1 MYVYLRYGKHIKRF
15 QDVELVDCVEPQ
27 VDGITVEGTDPA
39 VWFKVLF
46 MDSILVD
53 YDDREVY
60 WNKETVV
67 EATDIHWTQDDDLSV
82 ENVLPFYQNKGK
94 MFNGGCYDFDV
105 CVDELF
111 DTARLITDEAADTGD
126 EKQEE
131 VLKQSLL
138 RLLHVFILPKI
149 MLNTN
154 DLKDLKSI
162 LTTVER
168 HQKDLE
174 TIIANKDKQRNSA
187 EKSLEK
193 QRRHLLTQQEFSSEN
208 FVSSCNNEFLKEFL
222 KHLQNDVLSAN
233 KQFVEFD
240 ETIRPLR
247 NSQTESD
254 LVTLKA
260 IRDKRETTFTVLNE
274 AVMARETIK
283 NVIVRKKHI
292 NNDEM
297 LESKE
302 TAVHPKHMIY
312 METAC
317 RYQNVSDEL
326 KKLSDKLHGL
336 QTVKKAIIKTMSEID
351 GHGQSTGHQPAVI
364 EPRQRRESVSDD
376 WLSLS
381 NKVDNLISAKP
392 LGFKNKHKKFC
403 KTTITKCQKLFEGSK
418 LSSSCKPQGKDKKCE
433 VGRNM
438 NLSDAI
444 MHEYGNKPNVAVET
458 ISKEIIQH
466 TSDMAES
473 LAVEMFKRPVS
484 EIRPSVLEN
493 IYICYEIHVS
503 KDLMPV
509 LHQLYENSYK
519 QQCESLSR
527 WISQKKLSDS
537 LIEKVDPN
545 QEQSESNEKKDGAL
559 IHTST
564 SPLDIICNHAFE
576 KFESLVKSETDSM
589 SIFTKLRDIMEIVQF
604 VEKSARDVSDKSN
617 PVCTDDILDVIIL
630 LLQRLDSE
638 LFLKMYA
645 HINMLRHL
653 SPDFVEGNCHEYALI
668 SFYAAYQHL
677 FDTHVLDKASKKN
690 VGDYSKVS

>member
-1 MYVYLRYGKHIKRF
+1 
-15 QDVELVDCVEPQ
+15 
-27 VDGITVEGTDPA
+27 
-39 VWFKVLF
+39 
-46 MDSILVD
+46 
-53 YDDREVY
+53 
-60 WNKETVV
+60 
-67 EATDIHWTQDDDLSV
+67 
-82 ENVLPFYQNKGK
+82 

-111 DTARLITDEAADTGD
+111 DTARLITDGAADAGD

-149 MLNTN
+149 MLNKN
-154 DLKDLKSI
+154 DLKDLKSV
-162 LTTVER
+162 LSTVEC

-174 TIIANKDKQRNSA
+174 TTIANKDKVRNSA

-193 QRRHLLTQQEFSSEN
+193 QRRHLLTHQEFSSEN

-240 ETIRPLR
+240 EKIRPLR
-247 NSQTESD
+247 NSQTESE

-260 IRDKRETTFTVLNE
+260 IRDKRETTFTLLNE

-283 NVIVRKKHI
+283 NVIVRKKHV
-292 NNDEM
+292 NNDE
-297 LESKE
+297 LLQSKE
-302 TAVHPKHMIY
+302 TSVHPKHMIY

-317 RYQNVSDEL
+317 RYQNVGDEL
-326 KKLSDKLHGL
+326 KKLSDKLHEL
-336 QTVKKAIIKTMSEID
+336 KTVKKAIVKTVSEIVE
-351 GHGQSTGHQPAVI
+351 HGQSTGHQSAVS

-381 NKVDNLISAKP
+381 NKVDNLLSAKP

-403 KTTITKCQKLFEGSK
+403 KKTITKCQKLFEGSK
-418 LSSSCKPQGKDKKCE
+418 SSSSCKLQGKDKKCD
-433 VGRNM
+433 VHRNV
-438 NLSDAI
+438 NLEDAI
-444 MHEYGNKPNVAVET
+444 MHEYGNKTNAAGET
-458 ISKEIIQH
+458 ITKEIIKH

-473 LAVEMFKRPVS
+473 LAEEMFKRPVS
-484 EIRPSVLEN
+484 DIRPSVLEN
-493 IYICYEIHVS
+493 VYICYETHVS

-537 LIEKVDPN
+537 LIEKVDSCP
-545 QEQSESNEKKDGAL
+545 EQPDSIETKYNASA
-559 IHTST
+559 

-576 KFESLVKSETDSM
+576 KFEKLVKSETESM

-604 VEKSARDVSDKSN
+604 VEKSARDVSDKAN

-677 FDTHVLDKASKKN
+677 FDTHVLDKGSTKN
-690 VGDYSKVS
+690 VGNYSKVS